1 LGLSFEVSWDSW
13 EVHPRGEELV
23 ACLDGEI
30 TLHQQ
35 RDGGVTTVT
44 LRAGDAAVNPAGV
57 WHTADVA
64 SSARVLFI
72 TAGAGTEHR
81 AR

>member
-1 LGLSFEVSWDSW
+1 MPVGTPGRCTREERSWWPAST
-13 EVHPRGEELV
+13 
-23 ACLDGEI
+23 EI